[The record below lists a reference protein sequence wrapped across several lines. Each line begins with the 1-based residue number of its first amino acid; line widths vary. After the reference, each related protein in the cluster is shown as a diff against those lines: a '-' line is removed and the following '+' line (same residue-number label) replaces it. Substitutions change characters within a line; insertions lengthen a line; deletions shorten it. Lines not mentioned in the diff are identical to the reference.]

1 MLICFYSV
9 IYLIFCLQV
18 TDLAAITEN
27 RGSLNHGLEE
37 EIKGEQTQDSVEFW
51 DRNWLVVAGSVL
63 VTSAVISVLTIIM
76 VNRRK
81 DNRSFK
87 GSNPDTCDVCCSL
100 CLCCCLCP
108 SLANS
113 S

>member
-9 IYLIFCLQV
+9 IYLILCLQV
-18 TDLAAITEN
+18 ADLAAIIAN
-27 RGSLNHGLEE
+27 RETLNHGLEE
-37 EIKGEQTQDSVEFW
+37 EIKGEQTQDNVELW
-51 DRNWLVVAGSVL
+51 DRNWLVVVGSVL
-63 VTSAVISVLTIIM
+63 VTSVVISVITIIM
-76 VNRRK
+76 VKRRK
-81 DNRSFK
+81 DNQNFK